1 MFISVDLFG
10 MFLNFLES
18 FVGDEVGF
26 EFEVKCKVMELPLKV
41 VVIDV
46 DQQSQ
51 N

>member
-1 MFISVDLFG
+1 

-18 FVGDEVGF
+18 FVGDVVGF
-26 EFEVKCKVMELPLKV
+26 EFEVECKVMELPLKV